1 MKAAPRALVID
12 DEADVR
18 NILSLMLGRL
28 GYHTRMAE
36 NGAAGLKALETE
48 GAVDVVFVDWRMPGM
63 DGLTFLKA
71 VRAKP
76 DLQKTRVMMVTGVN
90 ELDEISEAL
99 DAGAD
104 EYLMKP
110 ITQQMLREKLTI
122 MGL

>member
-1 MKAAPRALVID
+1 MNSPRRALVID

-18 NILSLMLGRL
+18 NILALMLGRL
-28 GYHTRMAE
+28 GYQTRQAE
-36 NGAAGLKALETE
+36 NGAQGLSALEAD
-48 GAVDVVFVDWRMPGM
+48 GAVDVVFVDWRMPSM
-63 DGLTFLKA
+63 DGLTFLKNL
-71 VRAKP
+71 RAKP
-76 DLQKTRVMMVTGVN
+76 GLQSTRVMMVTGVN

-110 ITQQMLREKLTI
+110 ITQQALREKLTI